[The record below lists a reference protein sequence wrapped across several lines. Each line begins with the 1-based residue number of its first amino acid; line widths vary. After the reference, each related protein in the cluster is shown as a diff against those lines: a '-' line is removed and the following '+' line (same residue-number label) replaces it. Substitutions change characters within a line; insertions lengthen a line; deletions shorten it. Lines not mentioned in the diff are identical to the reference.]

1 MRFKY
6 GLILLFNLWLPFL
19 TDAQEDVIPKLRDQF
34 SAASN
39 DTLRLNTAKQLFGQ
53 YVYTQ
58 VDSAIY
64 FAEQVVALAE
74 KLKSKKEM
82 LNGNNYLSVALS
94 IKGDYEKAAV
104 YAEETLRLHTE
115 AGDSIN
121 MAYTYNN
128 LGLNYTYA
136 GDYLKA
142 SENLIAAARIKEAL
156 VRNGTSSADADLAST
171 IMNLGVV
178 YQNQLDTAQAKAY
191 FEQAIEEAAKAGNDR
206 VGAQSQLSLGNILIE
221 QGESSEALK
230 MMLSAEAVFKTS
242 GDLFSLGKL
251 YNNITL
257 AYAGLEQGREVVR
270 YANLAIETNR
280 QIGNQYSEALGF
292 VYLGLGYIKTRQYRQ
307 AIRESNK
314 ALIYGEENEAND
326 IRLGALKN
334 LYEAYEALGDYKKA
348 FDFSLRFKEVD
359 ELIFAE
365 ERAEQIERLSAAYEA
380 DKREIEIDNLNK
392 EAELQSLEL
401 SKANSERKLLLTL
414 LLSVLIIL
422 SLLMYLYRKIVL
434 NKRLLGA
441 KNDELESLNKTK
453 DRFFAIVAHDL
464 RGHIAAFQGTG
475 RLLKHFSA
483 KNDQEKIEKITS
495 EIDNNAGNL
504 SHLLDNLLHWSMEQL
519 HGYKPK
525 PERVNV
531 AEVIDELISIYLPL
545 AKVKGLTLRSE
556 LTEDVLV
563 VADRDSLFLIFRN
576 LIANAL
582 KFTEDGE
589 VIITGER
596 TEKQWRIA
604 VCDTGIGIPEI
615 LQAKLFA
622 IGEEKIR
629 RGTANEKGTGLG
641 LNLAFEFSRMNE
653 GILECESTEGQGTCF
668 YVTLP
673 HV

>member
-1 MRFKY
+1 M
-6 GLILLFNLWLPFL
+6 
-19 TDAQEDVIPKLRDQF
+19 AQEDVVPKLRNQF
-34 SAASN
+34 SSTSN

-53 YVYTQ
+53 YVYSQ
-58 VDSAIY
+58 VDSAIF
-64 FAEQVVALAE
+64 FAEQVVVLAE
-74 KLKSKKEM
+74 KLQSKKEL
-82 LNGNNYLSVALS
+82 LNGNNYLSIALS

-156 VRNGTSSADADLAST
+156 VHNGTSAADVDLAST

-178 YQNQLDTAQAKAY
+178 YQNQLDTAQAKTY
-191 FEQAIEEAAKAGNDR
+191 FTQAIEEAGKAGDDR
-206 VGAQSQLSLGNILIE
+206 VGAQSQLSLGNILVE
-221 QGESSEALK
+221 QGEFSDGLK
-230 MMLSAEAVFKTS
+230 MMLSAESVFKAG
-242 GDLFSLGKL
+242 GDFFSLGKL

-257 AYAGLEQGREVVR
+257 AYAGLEQGSEVVR

-280 QIGNQYSEALGF
+280 QVGNQYSEALGS
-292 VYLGLGYIKTRQYRQ
+292 VYLGLGYIRTRQYRQ
-307 AIRESNK
+307 AIAESER
-314 ALIYGEENEAND
+314 ALVYGEENEAND
-326 IRLGALKN
+326 IRLGAYKN
-334 LYEAYEALGDYKKA
+334 LYEVYEALGDYKKA

-365 ERAEQIERLSAAYEA
+365 ERAGQIERLSAAYEA

-392 EAELQSLEL
+392 EATLQTLEL
-401 SKANSERKLLLTL
+401 DKANSERRLLFTL
-414 LLSVLIIL
+414 LLSALIIL
-422 SLLMYLYRKIVL
+422 ALLVYLYRKIVL

-483 KNDQEKIEKITS
+483 KNDVEKIEKITS
-495 EIDNNAGNL
+495 EIDTNAGNL

-519 HGYKPK
+519 HGYEPK

-531 AEVIDELISIYLPL
+531 AAVMNELIRIYRPL
-545 AKVKGLTLRSE
+545 AEAKGLELRSG
-556 LTEDVLV
+556 LSEDMHVM
-563 VADRDSLFLIFRN
+563 ADKDSLYLIFRN

-582 KFTEDGE
+582 KFTENGE
-589 VIITGER
+589 VTIMGER
-596 TEKQWRIA
+596 RKEQWRIA
-604 VCDTGIGIPEI
+604 LCDTGIGIPDA
-615 LQAKLFA
+615 LQSKLFA

-641 LNLAFEFSRMNE
+641 LNLAFEFCRMNR
-653 GILECESTEGQGTCF
+653 GTLECKSTEGEGTCF
-668 YVTLP
+668 FVSLA
-673 HV
+673 HA

>member
-1 MRFKY
+1 M
-6 GLILLFNLWLPFL
+6 
-19 TDAQEDVIPKLRDQF
+19 AQEDVIPRLRNQF
-34 SAASN
+34 SATSN

-53 YVYTQ
+53 YVYSQ
-58 VDSAIY
+58 VDSAIF
-64 FAEQVVALAE
+64 FAEQLVVLAE
-74 KLKSKKEM
+74 KFQSKKEI
-82 LNGNNYLSVALS
+82 LNGNNYLSIALS

-104 YAEETLRLHTE
+104 YAEEALRLHME
-115 AGDSIN
+115 AGDSVN
-121 MAYTYNN
+121 MAFTYNN

-142 SENLIAAARIKEAL
+142 SENLIAAARTKEAL
-156 VRNGTSSADADLAST
+156 VRNGTPAADVDMAST

-178 YQNQLDTAQAKAY
+178 YQNQLDTAQAKTY
-191 FEQAIEEAAKAGNDR
+191 FTQAIEEAGKAGNDR
-206 VGAQSQLSLGNILIE
+206 VGAQSQLSLGNILVE
-221 QGESSEALK
+221 QGKFSDALK
-230 MMLSAEAVFKTS
+230 MMLSAEAVFKA
-242 GDLFSLGKL
+242 GADLFSLGKL

-257 AYAGLEQGREVVR
+257 AYAGLEQGIEVVR

-280 QIGNQYSEALGF
+280 QVGNQYSEALGS

-307 AIRESNK
+307 AIAESKK
-314 ALIYGEENEAND
+314 ALVYGEENEAND
-326 IRLGALKN
+326 IQLGALKN

-365 ERAEQIERLSAAYEA
+365 ERAGQIERLSAAYEA

-401 SKANSERKLLLTL
+401 GKANSERKLLFTL
-414 LLSVLIIL
+414 LLSALIIL
-422 SLLMYLYRKIVL
+422 ALLMYLYRKIVL

-483 KNDQEKIEKITS
+483 KNDLEKIEKITN
-495 EIDNNAGNL
+495 EIDANAGNL

-519 HGYKPK
+519 HGYEPK

-531 AEVIDELISIYLPL
+531 AAVMNELIRIYRPL
-545 AKVKGLTLRSE
+545 AEAKGLELYSGLSE
-556 LTEDVLV
+556 DIHVM
-563 VADRDSLFLIFRN
+563 ADKDSLYLIFRN

-582 KFTEDGE
+582 KFTETGE
-589 VIITGER
+589 VTITGER
-596 TEKQWRIA
+596 RNEQWRIA
-604 VCDTGIGIPEI
+604 LCDTGIGIPEA
-615 LQAKLFA
+615 LQSKLFA

-641 LNLAFEFSRMNE
+641 LNLAFEFCRMNK
-653 GILECESTEGQGTCF
+653 GTLVCESTEGQGTCF
-668 YVTLP
+668 FVSLA
-673 HV
+673 HA